1 MKMSIMKKMLLYTLI
16 PVVLLTSAG
25 AIVSYLQM
33 KNVMEPLVYESSQ
46 EIADKSASIIQH
58 YLEGLIRE
66 MRALSE
72 RDILQSLDWM
82 KIRDDLAR
90 SLLNREHLESFI
102 FVYPNGETPNIA
114 RKGAEVVSGATV
126 NMSDRPYYRLI
137 YQEKKEYVITNPII
151 SRVTNQPVFALVVP
165 VKNKNGE
172 TIALLGTA
180 VPLTSLSRTASGIKI
195 GKTGYGWIVDSNG
208 VVVAHPN
215 QDILMKLNIKESG
228 KVGYIGL
235 EDAGKQMLSGK
246 PGSSR
251 IVRPDRVAELLFY
264 APIGSSPGWV
274 LGVSVEESQFLS
286 RVFYLLRIVLFIFI
300 ALTLVITSVIVLV
313 SKSVASPIRRTASL
327 VKDLAKGEG
336 DLTIRLSIQT
346 HDEIG
351 EMNHELNTFL
361 EHLEGMVRTIRVSVQ
376 KLKEIGEDLSSNMTE
391 TSAAVTQISANIAS
405 VKNQVVNQSSG
416 VTETLANVEQ
426 INRNVESF
434 NRLIESQATNI
445 TEASSAIEQ
454 MVANIR
460 SVHSTIERNK
470 EGIEQ
475 LLSASAIG
483 KERLIGTVKFV
494 RDIATASEGM
504 IEANRVIMNIAQQ
517 TNLLS
522 MNAAIEAA
530 HAGAAGA
537 GFSVVAQ
544 EIRKLAENAGE
555 QTKSISRV
563 LSQVRKLIEDAV
575 VYAGEAETKYE
586 EILGGVQKVRDQETE
601 IRFAMEEQSS
611 GSTQVLQAIKQIN
624 EITTEIKQGSAE
636 ILQGSR
642 TILDE
647 MHRLS
652 DITRQLHQSAEEI
665 AGGAS
670 EIDAAVA
677 HVRDTSMSSREAIE
691 RVDELVRKF
700 KISEGPT

>member
-1 MKMSIMKKMLLYTLI
+1 MKMSIMKKMVLYTLI
-16 PVVLLTSAG
+16 PVVCLTSAG
-25 AIVSYLQM
+25 AIVAYLQM
-33 KNVMEPLVYESSQ
+33 RDVMEPLVYESSQ
-46 EIADKSASIIQH
+46 EIADKSAHIIQQ

-72 RDILQSLDWM
+72 RDILQTLDWA

-90 SLLNREHLESFI
+90 SLKSREHLESFI

-114 RKGAEVVSGATV
+114 RKGSDVVSGETI

-137 YQEKKEYVITNPII
+137 YQEKKEHVITNPII

-165 VKNKNGE
+165 VKNKSGE

-180 VPLTSLSRTASGIKI
+180 VPLTSLSRTASDIKI

-215 QDILMKLNIKESG
+215 QDIVMKLNIRESA
-228 KVGYIGL
+228 KAGYVGL
-235 EDAGKQMLSGK
+235 EEAGKEMLSGK
-246 PGSSR
+246 EGKAR
-251 IVRPDRVAELLFY
+251 VVRPDRVSELVFY
-264 APIGSSPGWV
+264 APIESSPGWV

-286 RVFYLLRIVLFIFI
+286 RVFHLLRIVLFIFI
-300 ALTLVITSVIVLV
+300 ALTLVIAGVMVVV
-313 SKSVASPIRRTASL
+313 SRSISAPVRKTASL
-327 VKDLAKGEG
+327 VKDLSKGEG
-336 DLTIRLSIQT
+336 DLRIRLSIQT
-346 HDEIG
+346 QDEIG
-351 EMNHELNTFL
+351 DMNHELNTFL
-361 EHLEGMVRTIRVSVQ
+361 EHLEGMVRTIRTSVQ
-376 KLKEIGEDLSSNMTE
+376 KLKELGEDLSSNMTE
-391 TSAAVTQISANIAS
+391 TSAAVTQISANIES

-416 VTETLANVEQ
+416 VTETLATVEQ

-434 NRLIESQATNI
+434 NRLIESQAANI

-460 SVHSTIERNK
+460 SVHTTIERNK
-470 EGIEQ
+470 EGIEH
-475 LLSASAIG
+475 LLTASALG
-483 KERLIGTVKFV
+483 KERLLGTVKFV
-494 RDIATASEGM
+494 RDIATASGGM

-563 LSQVRKLIEDAV
+563 LSQVRKLIEEAV
-575 VYAGEAETKYE
+575 AYATEAESKYE
-586 EILGGVQKVRDQETE
+586 EILGGVQRVRDQETE

-652 DITRQLHQSAEEI
+652 DITRQLNQSAQEI
-665 AGGAS
+665 AGGAG
-670 EIDAAVA
+670 EINTAVA
-677 HVRDTSMSSREAIE
+677 HVRDTSVASREAIE

-700 KISEGPT
+700 KISE